1 MTVADL
7 RKELGAKYISLSV
20 NFDEKYNT
28 ISVTRY
34 VSDTATVG
42 GKDVSIS
49 DIATDR
55 LTVDEFVNGEMYN
68 FMKENI
74 KDMSLS

>member
-7 RKELGAKYISLSV
+7 RKELGVKYISFSV
-20 NFDEKYNT
+20 NFNEKYDT
-28 ISVTRY
+28 ITVTRY
-34 VSDTATVG
+34 ISDTATVG

-55 LTVDEFVNGEMYN
+55 LTIDEFVNSEMYD

-74 KDMSLS
+74 KDLSLN